1 MERKAALVNETVEKQ
16 ARELL
21 AAAPASVELP
31 AGTGKT
37 HSLAAAVKEAAKL
50 GKRSLILTH
59 TNAGVDAIRKR
70 LSRFKVSIKMYS
82 VYTISSWAFTLV
94 RSYQNIAGVNISA
107 APDWSKSDE
116 YLSGAI
122 NVAKSYPIRE
132 VINLSYDYLFVDE
145 YQDCV
150 QLQHEFIL
158 ALCKSIPKTIVLGDP
173 LQSIF
178 GFGKNVLVDWGDE
191 VISVFPRHPVEKV
204 AHRWANTNP
213 ALGDFLLNIRKEL
226 KWKKTINFNDR
237 EEFGIIYIEGDPTE
251 TLAEACFPL
260 ARNNET
266 VAVLTKW
273 PKGEDRIAQMLRGH
287 FNVVEPMSSQRIE
300 DSLKELPVEGDIRL
314 AAWFAK
320 EAKKFYVGLGRID
333 ADLINKLGKGES
345 VAKVRRKGLQKFV
358 DAVAQLQRSPSYKV
372 LLDFQNV
379 LSEIE
384 NVRCTHKEVWRD
396 IFRTIQ
402 YGVEEESSDWIANLG
417 VIRSR
422 YRHIQRKMPRLI
434 VSRTLIVKGLEFDHV
449 VIADLKEFS
458 DPCELYVALSRAKK
472 SVTVLG
478 EIPSVSLK

>member
-122 NVAKSYPIRE
+122 NVAKSYPIRK

-173 LQSIF
+173 CKASLGLEKMCWSI
-178 GFGKNVLVDWGDE
+178 GVMKL
-191 VISVFPRHPVEKV
+191 
-204 AHRWANTNP
+204 
-213 ALGDFLLNIRKEL
+213 FL
-226 KWKKTINFNDR
+226 F
-237 EEFGIIYIEGDPTE
+237 
-251 TLAEACFPL
+251 
-260 ARNNET
+260 
-266 VAVLTKW
+266 
-273 PKGEDRIAQMLRGH
+273 
-287 FNVVEPMSSQRIE
+287 SS
-300 DSLKELPVEGDIRL
+300 S
-314 AAWFAK
+314 
-320 EAKKFYVGLGRID
+320 
-333 ADLINKLGKGES
+333 S
-345 VAKVRRKGLQKFV
+345 RRKSC
-358 DAVAQLQRSPSYKV
+358 SP
-372 LLDFQNV
+372 
-379 LSEIE
+379 
-384 NVRCTHKEVWRD
+384 
-396 IFRTIQ
+396 
-402 YGVEEESSDWIANLG
+402 LG
-417 VIRSR
+417 
-422 YRHIQRKMPRLI
+422 
-434 VSRTLIVKGLEFDHV
+434 
-449 VIADLKEFS
+449 
-458 DPCELYVALSRAKK
+458 
-472 SVTVLG
+472 
-478 EIPSVSLK
+478 